1 MSDLPSR
8 EKWNT
13 PHSVETA
20 WDIAAEMTSY
30 ERRQISAAWLAGEL
44 MTAKEGWS
52 KTAQRLRS
60 ELADER
66 AATLDRLTDE

>member
-1 MSDLPSR
+1 MSELPSR

-44 MTAKEGWS
+44 MTAKE
-52 KTAQRLRS
+52 AQRQANANLSKWESDRG
-60 ELADER
+60 
-66 AATLDRLTDE
+66 LD